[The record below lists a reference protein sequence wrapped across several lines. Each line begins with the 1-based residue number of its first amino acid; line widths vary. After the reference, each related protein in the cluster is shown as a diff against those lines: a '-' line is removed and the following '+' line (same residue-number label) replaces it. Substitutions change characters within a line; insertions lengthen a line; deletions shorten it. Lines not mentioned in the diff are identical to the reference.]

1 MALAPDRPIK
11 SSRPWTA
18 EEREARGLRLVEI
31 LRKPAPCYGR
41 ALDEALAFVAE
52 AFRYTKRKGTD
63 TPYLTHLLA
72 VMALVGEHGGSEEQ
86 MIAALLHDTLE
97 DIEGMTRDDLELR
110 FGGPVADMVVALSDT
125 TGHPKPDWRT
135 RKERYLARLA
145 QEGSWVK
152 LVSAAD
158 KLHNLQ
164 CLLRDLKQHGEAV
177 WGRFNAGKKD
187 QLWYYRQV
195 VEALGQ
201 GWEDPL
207 LEELKAAVAQVIQV
221 LEAP

>member
-1 MALAPDRPIK
+1 V
-11 SSRPWTA
+11 
-18 EEREARGLRLVEI
+18 GI

-41 ALDEALAFVAE
+41 SLDEALAFVAE
-52 AFRYTKRKGTD
+52 AFRTKTRKGTD
-63 TPYLTHLLA
+63 IPYLTHLLA

-97 DIEGMTRDDLELR
+97 DIEGITHDDLELR

-125 TGHPKPDWRT
+125 TEHPKPGWRT
-135 RKERYLARLA
+135 RKERYLARLTE
-145 QEGSWVK
+145 EGPWVK

-164 CLLRDLKQHGEAV
+164 CLRRDLARHGETIWA
-177 WGRFNAGKKD
+177 RFNAGRED
-187 QLWYYRQV
+187 QLWYYRRV
-195 VEALGQ
+195 LEALGH

-207 LEELKAAVAQVIQV
+207 LDALRREVDGLT
-221 LEAP
+221 PS